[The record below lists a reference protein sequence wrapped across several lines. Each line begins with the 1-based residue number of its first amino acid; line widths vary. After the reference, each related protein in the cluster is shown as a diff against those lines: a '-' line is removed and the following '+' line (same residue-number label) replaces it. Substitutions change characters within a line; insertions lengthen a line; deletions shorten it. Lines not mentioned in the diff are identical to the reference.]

1 MARLQVPKPSA
12 FIEGFCKKAGVR
24 LKDFKSPADFE
35 QTVVRFIEKHDMV
48 FLATAAKDF
57 PRCTPLGYRNL
68 GTTLY
73 ILSEGGGKF
82 ANLRKNKNVSW
93 AIASRI
99 RGGKNLLWVQGLQCW
114 GTAEVISMKQE
125 PERFQKLLQELGI
138 AQSLK
143 KQRLK
148 SLPPFNY
155 RIIEL
160 VPSKMRLLKLRDGIN
175 SVTWVSR

>member
-1 MARLQVPKPSA
+1 MARLQIPKPSA
-12 FIEGFCKKAGVR
+12 FIEGFCKNAGVR
-24 LKDFKSPADFE
+24 LRNFKSTAEFE
-35 QTVVRFIEKHDMV
+35 QEVVRFIEKHDMV

-93 AIASRI
+93 SIASRV

-125 PERFQKLLQELGI
+125 PERFQKLIHELGI
-138 AQSLK
+138 AQSLE

-155 RIIEL
+155 RIIKL
-160 VPSKMRLLKLRDGIN
+160 VPYKMRLLKLKDGIN
-175 SVTWVSR
+175 NVTWIRR

>member
-1 MARLQVPKPSA
+1 MARLQMPKPSL
-12 FIEGFCKKAGVR
+12 FIEGFCKNAGVR
-24 LKDFKSPADFE
+24 LRNFKSPAEFE
-35 QTVVRFIEKHDMV
+35 QEVVRFIENHDMV
-48 FLATAAKDF
+48 FLATSAKDF

-99 RGGKNLLWVQGLQCW
+99 SGGKNFLWVQGLQCW
-114 GTAEVISMKQE
+114 GIAVVISMKQE
-125 PERFQKLLQELGI
+125 PERFQKLLKELGI

-160 VPSKMRLLKLRDGIN
+160 VPNKMRLLKLGDGIN
-175 SVTWVSR
+175 NVTWIRR